1 MKAIGN
7 FLSGILGFITLVLF
21 IITFLVFVVAAA
33 VIFLA
38 GLIIA
43 LPFILV
49 NTLIRLIFRLDVKKA
64 LNIEL
69 IQKEFKKAG
78 FKVTRD

>member
-7 FLSGILGFITLVLF
+7 FLSGIFGVITMALF
-21 IITFLVFVVAAA
+21 IVTFLVFVVLSAA
-33 VIFLA
+33 VFIA
-38 GLIIA
+38 GFIIA

-49 NTLIRLIFRLDVKKA
+49 NLLIRTIFRLDVKKA
-64 LNIEL
+64 LNLEL

-78 FKVTRD
+78 FKISRD